1 MIVANMKQHETEP
14 RRGDIIIA
22 EMIVANMKQHETEPR
37 RDDMIIAKVRE
48 NVIGKIGLIF

>member
-1 MIVANMKQHETEP
+1 
-14 RRGDIIIA
+14 
-22 EMIVANMKQHETEPR
+22 MIVANMKQHETEPR